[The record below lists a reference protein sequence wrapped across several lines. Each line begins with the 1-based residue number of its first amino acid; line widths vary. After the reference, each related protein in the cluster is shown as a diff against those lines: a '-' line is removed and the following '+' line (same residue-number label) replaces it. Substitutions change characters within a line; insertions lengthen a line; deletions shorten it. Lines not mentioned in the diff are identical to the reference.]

1 MSKTMS
7 LPVEEITDGWQLTG
21 RHVLAM
27 LVIFFGIIITVSIV
41 FTTLAVKSFRGEDI
55 KQSYRQG
62 IEYNSTLEARA
73 AQSQLGWTATVNV
86 VGNMAERSLVVKVT
100 DQAEAGLQGV
110 TFSGGLRHPVDSTLD
125 RPVIFETFEDGTA
138 RANLTGLLGQWTLEA
153 DAIRGEDRFHFR
165 RDLDL
170 R

>member
-1 MSKTMS
+1 MSKSAS
-7 LPVEEITDGWQLTG
+7 LPVEETTDGWQLTG
-21 RHVLAM
+21 RHVIAM
-27 LVIFFGIIITVSIV
+27 LVVFFGIIITVAIV

-86 VGNMAERSLVVKVT
+86 VGDMAERSLVVKVT
-100 DQAEAGLQGV
+100 DQAEARLQGV
-110 TFSGGLRHPVDSTLD
+110 TFFGGLRHPVDSTLD
-125 RPVIFETFEDGTA
+125 RSVVFETLGDGTA
-138 RANLTGLLGQWTLEA
+138 RADLSGLLGQWTLEA
-153 DAIRGEDRFHFR
+153 DAIRGEDSFHFR